1 MNLLTSASV
10 FSFFTLISRFLGY
23 LRDIL
28 IAIFLG
34 ASIFADAFFVA
45 FRLPN
50 TFRRLF
56 AEGTFNAAFIPSYT
70 SAKIE
75 DKRKGKKFA
84 DDVLSSLL
92 LILLFIIT
100 VAEIF
105 TPYLVYI
112 IAPGFF
118 EDQIK
123 FNLAVELTRITFP
136 FLLFVSLSSFFSGIL
151 NSNNKFAAAAGAPI
165 ILNVVLIISLIYS
178 YIQELDYVKLLS
190 YGVTTA
196 GVIQLFFLIYVTKK
210 FYKPAL
216 NFSLRFSYKVRFF
229 FKKLLPSIL
238 SSGVTQINILV
249 GTIIASFQSG
259 AVSYL
264 YYADRVYQINLA
276 IAGIAVGTVS
286 LPVLSKAFKMKNI
299 KRISNIQNKSFELSL
314 LFSIPA
320 SFGLILASNEIVN
333 ALFGYGSFS
342 QNDVVMTA
350 FALKFFGY
358 GVPAFA
364 LIKILSNFFFARDNT
379 KTPFYIS
386 TFIVFLNVLISVSLF
401 NKIGFIII
409 PIATSISTWVGVFIY
424 IYLLNSK
431 KILLLKKQLM
441 TNFIKISISTIIMSF
456 MLLFS
461 LDMFSDYLNY
471 GYNYK
476 AFYLISI
483 IGFVGMFYLLSCYLL
498 GILKLKNYKTNLND

>member
-1 MNLLTSASV
+1 MNLLSSASV
-10 FSFFTLISRFLGY
+10 FSFFTIISRILGY
-23 LRDIL
+23 VRDIL

-70 SAKIE
+70 SSKIDNE
-75 DKRKGKKFA
+75 KKGKKFA
-84 DDVLSSLL
+84 DDVLSFLL
-92 LILLFIIT
+92 LILLFIVT
-100 VAEIF
+100 LVEIF
-105 TPYLVYI
+105 TPYLIYI
-112 IAPGFF
+112 IAPGFL

-136 FLLFVSLSSFFSGIL
+136 FLLFVSLSSFFAGIL

-165 ILNVVLIISLIYS
+165 ILNVVLILSLIHS
-178 YIQELDYVKLLS
+178 FMQGLDYVKQLS
-190 YGVTTA
+190 YGVTVA
-196 GVIQLFFLIYVTKK
+196 GIIQLLFLIYVTKK

-216 NFSLRFSYKVRFF
+216 NFSLRFSNKVRFF
-229 FKKLLPSIL
+229 FKKLLPSIF

-249 GTIIASFQSG
+249 GTIIASFQTG

-286 LPVLSKAFKMKNI
+286 LPVLSKAFKMKNL
-299 KRISNIQNKSFELSL
+299 KKISNIQNKSFELSL

-320 SFGLILASNEIVN
+320 SFGLILASSEIVN

-342 QNDVVMTA
+342 STDVAMTA
-350 FALKFFGY
+350 AALKFFGY

-364 LIKILSNFFFARDNT
+364 LIKILSNFFFARNNT
-379 KTPFYIS
+379 KTPFQVS
-386 TFIVFLNVLISVSLF
+386 TFIVFLNILISVSLF
-401 NKIGFIII
+401 HKIGFIII
-409 PIATSISTWVGVFIY
+409 PIATSISTWVGVLIY
-424 IYLLNSK
+424 IYLLNDK
-431 KILLLKKQLM
+431 KILLLKNQLM
-441 TNFIKISISTIIMSF
+441 INLIKILISTIIMSSI
-456 MLLFS
+456 LLFS
-461 LDMFSDYLNY
+461 LDMFTNYLDYN
-471 GYNYK
+471 YNYK
-476 AFYLISI
+476 AVYLISI
-483 IGFVGMFYLLSCYLL
+483 VSFVGMFYLLSCYLL
-498 GILKLKNYKTNLND
+498 GILQLKNYKTN

>member
-1 MNLLTSASV
+1 M
-10 FSFFTLISRFLGY
+10 SRILGY

-75 DKRKGKKFA
+75 DKKKGKKFA

-92 LILLFIIT
+92 LILLFT
-100 VAEIF
+100 VTIVEIF
-105 TPYLVYI
+105 TPYLIYI
-112 IAPGFF
+112 IAPGFL

-136 FLLFVSLSSFFSGIL
+136 FLLFVSLSSFFAGIL
-151 NSNNKFAAAAGAPI
+151 NSNNKFAAAAAAPI
-165 ILNVVLIISLIYS
+165 ILNVVLIVSLIFS
-178 YIQELDYVKLLS
+178 FMQGLDYVKQLS
-190 YGVTTA
+190 YGVTIA
-196 GVIQLFFLIYVTKK
+196 GIIQLFFLIYVTKK

-216 NFSLRFSYKVRFF
+216 NLSLRLSNKVRIF

-249 GTIIASFQSG
+249 GTIIASFQTG

-286 LPVLSKAFKMKNI
+286 LPVLSKAFKTKNI
-299 KRISNIQNKSFELSL
+299 KKISNIQNKSFELSL

-320 SFGLILASNEIVN
+320 SFGLILAANEIIN

-342 QNDVVMTA
+342 VNDVEMTA
-350 FALKFFGY
+350 AALKFFGY

-386 TFIVFLNVLISVSLF
+386 ILIVSVNILISVSFF
-401 NKIGFIII
+401 NRIGFIII
-409 PIATSISTWVGVFIY
+409 PIATSISTWFGVIIY

-431 KILLLKKQLM
+431 KILLLKNQLKI
-441 TNFIKISISTIIMSF
+441 NFIKILISTIIMSCI
-456 MLLFS
+456 LLIFLDKFS
-461 LDMFSDYLNY
+461 NYLDYS
-471 GYNYK
+471 YNYK
-476 AFYLISI
+476 AVYLISI
-483 IGFVGMFYLLSCYLL
+483 VSIVGMFYLLSCYLL
-498 GILKLKNYKTNLND
+498 GILKLKNYKTN